1 MLLSLV
7 LFIIILRKIFFNKTV
22 AITRGE
28 KNNSEFTRIVKE
40 HGGIPISLPT
50 MKIIPVDSHKFIE
63 KFIDICAKKYA
74 YYIFL
79 SPNSVEI
86 FIGMVKEN
94 NLTHLLEEQLKK
106 CDVIAIGPSTRKK
119 LEVNNISVKWLPS
132 DYSSNG
138 ILKLIEKLSLKPGTR
153 IMIPRSGAS
162 NSFLKDKLGSMGI
175 ILDEFHIYLPQ
186 AETINHTW
194 ITFLKELE
202 NNKVQ
207 VLIFTSPSAVRFFVS
222 IMDNMH
228 LNIIGHLR
236 NVDALISIGPNT
248 TKELISRNLSPV
260 ESAVHTIEGTIELA
274 KRILS
279 KN

>member
-1 MLLSLV
+1 MN
-7 LFIIILRKIFFNKTV
+7 KIFFNKTI

-28 KNNSEFTRIVKE
+28 KNNSDFIRIVKE
-40 HGGIPISLPT
+40 QGGTPISLPT
-50 MKIIPVDSHKFIE
+50 MKIMPIDSHQFIE
-63 KFIDICAKKYA
+63 KFIDICSKKYA

-86 FIGMVKEN
+86 FLGMAREN
-94 NLTHLLEEQLKK
+94 NLMHLLEEQFKK

-132 DYSSNG
+132 DYSSSG

-162 NSFLKDKLGSMGI
+162 NSFLKDRLDSMGI

-186 AETINHTW
+186 IETINQTW
-194 ITFLKELE
+194 IAFSKALE

-207 VLIFTSPSAVRFFVS
+207 VLIFTSPSAVRFFFS
-222 IMDNMH
+222 IMDNML
-228 LNIIGHLR
+228 LNVIGRLR
-236 NVDALISIGPNT
+236 NVNALISIGPNT

-274 KRILS
+274 KRII
-279 KN
+279 

>member
-1 MLLSLV
+1 M
-7 LFIIILRKIFFNKTV
+7 RKIFFNKTV

-28 KNNSEFTRIVKE
+28 KNNSNFIRIVKE
-40 HGGIPISLPT
+40 QGGIPISLPT
-50 MKIIPVDSHKFIE
+50 MKIIPLDSHKFIE
-63 KFIDICAKKYA
+63 RFIDICTKKYA

-86 FIGMVKEN
+86 FVGMVREN
-94 NLTHLLEEQLKK
+94 NLTHLLGEQLKK
-106 CDVIAIGPSTRKK
+106 SDVIAIGPSTRKK
-119 LEVNNISVKWLPS
+119 LEVNNISVKWFPS
-132 DYSSNG
+132 NYSSNG

-162 NSFLKDKLGSMGI
+162 NSFLKDRLGSMGI
-175 ILDEFHIYLPQ
+175 IVDEFHIYLPQ
-186 AETINHTW
+186 AETINQTW
-194 ITFLKELE
+194 IAFLKELE

-207 VLIFTSPSAVRFFVS
+207 VLIFTSPSAVRFFFS
-222 IMDNMH
+222 IMDNML
-228 LNIIGHLR
+228 LNFIGHLR

-248 TKELISRNLSPV
+248 TKELISKNLSPV